1 MSKVIEQNDVSV
13 KEKIKIQLPKQYKVI
28 ILNDDYTPFDFVVEV
43 IMDVFNKNQR
53 EALQIMQ
60 HAHRNGKA
68 MCGIFSKEVADLKV
82 ILIKESAESAGFPL
96 QAVTEEDK

>member
-1 MSKVIEQNDVSV
+1 MPNVIHQSDVSV

-43 IMDVFNKNQR
+43 IMKVFSKNER

-68 MCGIFSKEVADLKV
+68 MCGIFSKEVANLKV
-82 ILIKESAESAGFPL
+82 ILIKELAESEDFPL